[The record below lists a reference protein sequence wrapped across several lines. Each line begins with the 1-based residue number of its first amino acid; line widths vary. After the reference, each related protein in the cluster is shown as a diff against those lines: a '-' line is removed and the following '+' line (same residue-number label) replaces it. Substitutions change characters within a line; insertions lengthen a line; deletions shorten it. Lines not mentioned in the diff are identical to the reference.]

1 MNCREARV
9 VLAALTHSLP
19 AERRAEAL
27 AHVATCAACRARL
40 DQFGAAIASGFD
52 DEIPCAECRARLDAY
67 VASGLGRQ
75 SPARA
80 FPLVHAHLAAC
91 PECAEEYQMLVAGL
105 VGLRDD
111 SLVVPAALPRFDTRF
126 AASRPPG
133 SERRR
138 AERAGSAGLAVVL
151 RRWREALAGPGQ
163 WAARGA
169 LGAVAVLVLA
179 LFAGLVAYQPA
190 LLLRAQSLAP
200 FNPSLRATAAAY
212 IAATETVAAGGEQ
225 EDGGT
230 PGGRQPGGSAG
241 VGPTRR
247 NTSTATP
254 TLDPPDRTATAAA
267 GAGAAV
273 TRQSGERRA
282 RATARPRLLATA
294 TVTPTL
300 ALTVTLAA
308 PTAPARE
315 EPKRE
320 PERPAPTSEPP
331 PEPPP
336 EPPDDP
342 YPPPSNKPSDP
353 YP

>member
-1 MNCREARV
+1 MNCREARL

-27 AHVATCAACRARL
+27 AHVASCAACRARV
-40 DQFGAAIASGFD
+40 DQFGAAIASGFE

-67 VASGLGRQ
+67 VAAEIGRG

-80 FPLVHAHLAAC
+80 FPLVYGHLAAC
-91 PECAEEYQMLVAGL
+91 PECAEEYRLVLAGL
-105 VGLRDD
+105 IGLRDD
-111 SLVVPAALPRFDTRF
+111 SLPVPAERHLFDTRF

-133 SERRR
+133 DERRR
-138 AERAGSAGLAVVL
+138 RRAASTGLAAAL
-151 RRWREALAGPGQ
+151 RRWRNALSGPSQ

-190 LLLRAQSLAP
+190 LWLRAQSLAP

-212 IAATETVAAGGEQ
+212 IAATQTVAAGGDR
-225 EDGGT
+225 EDGSVI
-230 PGGRQPGGSAG
+230 PGGLRPGAPVGAG
-241 VGPTRR
+241 LAPAKT
-247 NTSTATP
+247 TTATP
-254 TLDPPDRTATAAA
+254 TLSSPARTATAV
-267 GAGAAV
+267 GAEA
-273 TRQSGERRA
+273 TRQARERRS
-282 RATARPRLLATA
+282 RVTPRPRLLATA
-294 TVTPTL
+294 TITPTL

-308 PTAPARE
+308 PTAPAGE
-315 EPKRE
+315 EPTRE
-320 PERPAPTSEPP
+320 PERPPPTSEPP

-342 YPPPSNKPSDP
+342 YPPPSSKPSDP